1 MHVLIRKKH
10 LVLVN
15 VNYFLPD
22 YINLVQEFIWQ
33 TEDYV
38 PKLPRVHKFLNYW
51 HKEIDAVI
59 NEVSISYSNELKMN
73 YTDYFK
79 EL

>member
-1 MHVLIRKKH
+1 MHVLIGQKH

-59 NEVSISYSNELKMN
+59 NEVSISYNDEFKMR
-73 YTDYFK
+73 YTDYIK